1 MLAIQMKKIKLW
13 SLIVLAIPLISLSIS
28 AQDGKLDIPAIGD
41 RVSGVV
47 SLEQEKAIGSQFLKQ
62 VYAQA
67 PMINDPLIQEYTEL
81 LIYRISETSLVKDR
95 DFKLVLID
103 DRSLNAFAA
112 PGGIIG
118 VNAGLFIHADNEG
131 QFASVIAHELAHVSQ
146 RHFARGI
153 LRGQDTNLASALVLI
168 SSIALAIVSNN
179 PTAFI
184 AGPAALAQEQLRYSR
199 VFEREADRFG
209 FNNLINAGYDPKT
222 MGEMFE
228 NMAQIRRLSGDIP
241 PEFLLTHPVTS
252 SRISDAFNAADQ
264 VGVDGGKTNSPEYQF
279 IKGRIEA
286 KYFNRNANA
295 EAYFKSQNDNKSTIQ
310 NSISLVTAL
319 TENRKFDEAN
329 EILSKLI
336 ENFPKNL
343 ILQTIKA
350 EILFEAKSY
359 DEALNVVN
367 SILKVAPNNYPASVI
382 KGRVLAN
389 KGEFLFAEQVIRDQ
403 LIKKNQ
409 NPNLWL
415 LLSEIQ
421 RSAKNITGYHMS
433 RGEYYLLLGKDQ
445 EAMNEFQFALR
456 LVRNN
461 FQVTESIMTKINEI
475 KKNQRRR

>member
-13 SLIVLAIPLISLSIS
+13 ALIVFAIPLISLSIS
-28 AQDGKLDIPAIGD
+28 GQDGKLDIPAIGD

-118 VNAGLFIHADNEG
+118 VNAGLFINADNEG

-199 VFEREADRFG
+199 VF
-209 FNNLINAGYDPKT
+209 
-222 MGEMFE
+222 
-228 NMAQIRRLSGDIP
+228 
-241 PEFLLTHPVTS
+241 
-252 SRISDAFNAADQ
+252 
-264 VGVDGGKTNSPEYQF
+264 
-279 IKGRIEA
+279 
-286 KYFNRNANA
+286 
-295 EAYFKSQNDNKSTIQ
+295 
-310 NSISLVTAL
+310 
-319 TENRKFDEAN
+319 
-329 EILSKLI
+329 
-336 ENFPKNL
+336 
-343 ILQTIKA
+343 
-350 EILFEAKSY
+350 
-359 DEALNVVN
+359 
-367 SILKVAPNNYPASVI
+367 
-382 KGRVLAN
+382 
-389 KGEFLFAEQVIRDQ
+389 
-403 LIKKNQ
+403 
-409 NPNLWL
+409 
-415 LLSEIQ
+415 
-421 RSAKNITGYHMS
+421 
-433 RGEYYLLLGKDQ
+433 
-445 EAMNEFQFALR
+445 
-456 LVRNN
+456 
-461 FQVTESIMTKINEI
+461 
-475 KKNQRRR
+475 